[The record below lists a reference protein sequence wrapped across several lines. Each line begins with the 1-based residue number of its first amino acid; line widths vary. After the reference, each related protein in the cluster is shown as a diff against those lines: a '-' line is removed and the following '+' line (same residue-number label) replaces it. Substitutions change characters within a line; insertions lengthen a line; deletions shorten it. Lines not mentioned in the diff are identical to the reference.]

1 MAQFPTPQ
9 SITDVWYHANCAD
22 GFAAATAAWM
32 VLGDGANY
40 TAVRHGEPPPPV
52 GPKTRLA
59 IVDFA
64 YPREQLLTIAR
75 EVESLIVLDHHRSA
89 ELDLAGLEFA
99 RFAMDKSGVRM
110 AWEFW
115 HPDKAFP
122 EVFALI
128 EDRDL
133 WRWALADS
141 REVGLALA
149 QEPFEF
155 ERWATLDLGE
165 LRTMGHMLMGF
176 QASLI
181 SRTLSKAHWITLG
194 EYRVPACNSC
204 LFQSELGDELC
215 LKYPEAP
222 FAAVYYNKGEAIAWS
237 LRSIG
242 EFDVSRVAS
251 SFGGG
256 GHRNAAGFSA
266 PANSPITSAQVLPT
280 T

>member
-1 MAQFPTPQ
+1 MAELPDPQ

-32 VLGDGANY
+32 VLGERATY
-40 TAVRHGEPPPPV
+40 TAVRHGEPPPPI
-52 GPKTRLA
+52 GPSARLA

-64 YPREQLLTIAR
+64 YPREQLVAIAR
-75 EVESLIVLDHHRSA
+75 TVDQLLVLDHHRSA
-89 ELDLAGLEFA
+89 ELDLAGLDFA
-99 RFAMDKSGVRM
+99 VFAMEKSGARM
-110 AWEFW
+110 AWEYW
-115 HPDKAFP
+115 HPDEPFP
-122 EVFALI
+122 DAFALV

-133 WRWALADS
+133 WRWALPDS

-155 ERWATLDLGE
+155 ERWSALNLDE

-176 QASLI
+176 QANLI
-181 SRTLSKAHWITLG
+181 NRTLSKVHWITLG
-194 EYRVPACNSC
+194 DYHVPACNSC

-222 FAAVYYNKGEAIAWS
+222 FAAVYYNKGDAIAWS

-266 PANSPITSAQVLPT
+266 KADSGVTSRQVLPKT
-280 T
+280 

>member
-1 MAQFPTPQ
+1 MADLPTPQ

-32 VLGDGANY
+32 VLGDKATY
-40 TAVRHGEPPPPV
+40 TAVRHGEPPPEI
-52 GPKTRLA
+52 GPQAHLA

-64 YPREQLLTIAR
+64 YPREELLTLAKS
-75 EVESLIVLDHHRSA
+75 VAKVIVLDHHRSA
-89 ELDLAGLEFA
+89 ELDLAGLSFA
-99 RFAMDKSGVRM
+99 RFSMEKSGVRM

-115 HPDKAFP
+115 HPEEPFP

-133 WRWALADS
+133 WRWALPDS

-155 ERWATLDLGE
+155 ERWSSLNYQE
-165 LRTMGHMLMGF
+165 LKAMGQCLMDF
-176 QASLI
+176 QTNLI
-181 SRTLSKAHWITLG
+181 GRIVSKTHWITLG
-194 EYRVPACNSC
+194 GFRVPACNSC
-204 LFQSELGDELC
+204 LLQSEVGDELC
-215 LKYPEAP
+215 RRHPEAP
-222 FAAVYYNKGEAIAWS
+222 FAAVYYNKGDNIAWS

-242 EFDVSRVAS
+242 EFDVSEVAS

-256 GHRNAAGFSA
+256 GHRNAAGFAARADSMVTA
-266 PANSPITSAQVLPT
+266 EPVLPLT
-280 T
+280 

>member
-1 MAQFPTPQ
+1 MAELPTPQ
-9 SITDVWYHANCAD
+9 SITDVWYHAQCAD

-32 VLGDGANY
+32 VLGERATY
-40 TAVRHGEPPPPV
+40 TAVRHGEAPPEI
-52 GPKTRLA
+52 GPNAHLA

-64 YPREQLLTIAR
+64 YPREQLLAIAQD
-75 EVESLIVLDHHRSA
+75 VSKLIVLDHHRSA
-89 ELDLAGLEFA
+89 ELDLEGLDFA
-99 RFAMDKSGVRM
+99 VFAMEKSGARM

-115 HPDKAFP
+115 HPDKPFP
-122 EVFALI
+122 EVFALV

-133 WRWALADS
+133 WRWALPDS

-155 ERWATLDLGE
+155 ERWASLDCAELKALG
-165 LRTMGHMLMGF
+165 HCLMGF

-181 SRTLSKAHWITLG
+181 NRTLSRAHWITLG
-194 EYRVPACNSC
+194 GYRIPACNSC
-204 LFQSELGDELC
+204 LFQREFGDELC
-215 LKYPEAP
+215 LKFPEAP
-222 FAAVYYNKGEAIAWS
+222 FAAVYYNKGESIAWS

-256 GHRNAAGFSA
+256 GHRNAAGFA
-266 PANSPITSAQVLPT
+266 AKANSPITSEAVLPT

>member
-1 MAQFPTPQ
+1 
-9 SITDVWYHANCAD
+9 
-22 GFAAATAAWM
+22 M
-32 VLGDGANY
+32 VLGDRAVY
-40 TAVRHGEPPPPV
+40 TAVRHGEAPPPV
-52 GPKTRLA
+52 RANAHLA

-64 YPREQLLTIAR
+64 YPREQLLAIAR
-75 EVESLIVLDHHRSA
+75 SVSKVIVLDHHRSA
-89 ELDLAGLEFA
+89 ELDLAGLDFA
-99 RFAMDKSGVRM
+99 VFAMEKSGARM

-115 HPDKAFP
+115 HPNEPFP

-133 WRWALADS
+133 WRWALPDS

-155 ERWATLDLGE
+155 ERWAALNLEE

-181 SRTLSKAHWITLG
+181 SRTLSKAHWIMLG
-194 EYRVPACNSC
+194 GYRVPACNSC
-204 LFQSELGDELC
+204 LFQSEVGDELC
-215 LKYPEAP
+215 LKYPDAP
-222 FAAVYYNKGEAIAWS
+222 FAAVYYNKGDSIAWS

-256 GHRNAAGFSA
+256 GHRNAAGFSSRA
-266 PANSPITSAQVLPT
+266 DSGITSEAVLPT